1 MSVFHVFILSS
12 TIDNKQR
19 TCQDYVSIYKDRIV
33 YINKIKQLL
42 QVNRVGEK
50 KGFELVYSTFIQ
62 DN

>member
-1 MSVFHVFILSS
+1 MFILSS

-50 KGFELVYSTFIQ
+50 RDLSLYIILLFRIIKT
-62 DN
+62 

>member
-19 TCQDYVSIYKDRIV
+19 ICQDYVSIYKDRIV